1 MCVCFNVQWSTFYV
15 ATLKVEGITLN
26 WTSRKI
32 LSLEHQ
38 REWLPDSELV
48 SLKMFIYKV
57 YIFNVHIIRSFR
69 TIGSGSLLPPVESN
83 TPFNIIEYLLLV
95 WSIESSHFSSVDKY
109 DMEFYLEFRVGR
121 ILRAQRL
128 ICVIIK
134 LQSPVKKKKKRILSL
149 FTTFP
154 KLIRII

>member
-95 WSIESSHFSSVDKY
+95 WSIESSHFCWQVWHGILFGIQSWENSESSETD
-109 DMEFYLEFRVGR
+109 
-121 ILRAQRL
+121 LRNN
-128 ICVIIK
+128 K
-134 LQSPVKKKKKRILSL
+134 TPVSR
-149 FTTFP
+149 
-154 KLIRII
+154 